1 MKPNRMKIVG
11 AISALLI
18 ACLALIA
25 AAVVNTGEAT
35 GTVSVEIC
43 RKTADGKWEVI
54 DRGKAQIQCALN
66 YTGTPA
72 NTAVSSSPSWSW
84 NFTSE
89 KGRRVSV
96 TIIRPGK
103 ARFDSPTGLLEVDLP
118 IEVNV
123 DGKRERFSYKQTT
136 ESLSTVIGTLTGKR
150 LTTTADGISGATV
163 GLGILRNR
171 ELINH
176 LCGITEAN
184 LGEKKK
190 ANPGVSEL
198 VVVLRSEGRAA
209 LKK

>member
-1 MKPNRMKIVG
+1 MTRSFLKLSLSI
-11 AISALLI
+11 AALLI

-25 AAVVNTGEAT
+25 AAVIKTGEAT

-43 RKTADGKWEVI
+43 RKAANGTWEVI

-66 YTGTPA
+66 YDGTPS
-72 NTAVSSSPSWSW
+72 NTIVSSSPSWSW

-89 KGRRVSV
+89 KGRRVSA
-96 TIIRPGK
+96 TIVRQGK
-103 ARFDSPTGLLEVDLP
+103 TRFDASTGLLEMDLP
-118 IEVNV
+118 VEVNV
-123 DGKRERFSYKQTT
+123 DGKRERFVYKQTT

-150 LTTTADGISGATV
+150 MTLTADGFSGATV
-163 GLGILRNR
+163 GVGILRNR

-184 LGEKKK
+184 LAAKKQ
-190 ANPGVSEL
+190 ATPAVSEL
-198 VVVLRSEGRAA
+198 VIVLRSEGRTV

>member
-1 MKPNRMKIVG
+1 MKSKSLQIMV
-11 AISALLI
+11 SVTALLL

-25 AAVVNTGEAT
+25 AAVIKTGEAT

-43 RKTADGKWEVI
+43 RKAANGTWEVI

-66 YTGTPA
+66 YNGAPG
-72 NTAVSSSPSWSW
+72 NTLVSSSPSWSW

-89 KGRRVSV
+89 KGRRVSA
-96 TIIRPGK
+96 TILRAGK
-103 ARFDSPTGLLEVDLP
+103 ARFDAATGLLELDLP

-123 DGKRERFSYKQTT
+123 DGKRERFSYQQTT

-150 LTTTADGISGATV
+150 LTVTADGLSGATV

-176 LCGITEAN
+176 LCGIGSLQRKDKN
-184 LGEKKK
+184 SDL
-190 ANPGVSEL
+190 NEL
-198 VVVLRSEGRAA
+198 VVVLRSEGRAI